1 MEIKTVCPNFSN
13 RIFNLYIQL
22 ILYNYAVELQKYG
35 LKMLLL

>member
-1 MEIKTVCPNFSN
+1 MEIKAVCPNLSN

-22 ILYNYAVELQKYG
+22 ILYNYAVKSQKCG